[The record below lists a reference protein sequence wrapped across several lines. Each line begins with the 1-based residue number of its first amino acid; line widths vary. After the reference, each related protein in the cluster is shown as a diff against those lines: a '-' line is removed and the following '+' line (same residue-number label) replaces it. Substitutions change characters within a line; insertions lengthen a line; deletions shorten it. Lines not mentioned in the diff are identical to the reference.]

1 MNAKSLSRFNEVI
14 LMDIYPARELPIKG
28 ITSEWLLDKID
39 NKHKEIVS
47 KQDLIKT
54 ILETNAQVIVT
65 IGAGDIG
72 G

>member
-1 MNAKSLSRFNEVI
+1 
-14 LMDIYPARELPIKG
+14 MDIYPARELPIKG

-54 ILETNAQVIVT
+54 ILETNARL
-65 IGAGDIG
+65 
-72 G
+72 

>member
-1 MNAKSLSRFNEVI
+1 
-14 LMDIYPARELPIKG
+14 MDIYPAELPIKG

-54 ILETNAQVIVT
+54 ILETNAQL
-65 IGAGDIG
+65 
-72 G
+72 